1 MDVLR
6 ARNRCQNSLLRRC
19 FSKFSISFIHIRR
32 VDQPALVMW
41 YPLKKKD
48 TRFVPSLHAW
58 LTRYCLYS
66 MYFLYPEPE
75 DTLMYIRF
83 SCCPHQVLGIIMIT
97 RHARTDDCLRE
108 VFFSWIW
115 MVEHLFQLR
124 RHYSVAHSIT
134 CVLLTNFS
142 LNTLIFYCCCLFF
155 FCWSFDGWWWLC

>member
-6 ARNRCQNSLLRRC
+6 ARNRCQYSLLRRC

-48 TRFVPSLHAW
+48 TRFVPSLNAW
-58 LTRYCLYS
+58 LARYCLYS

-75 DTLMYIRF
+75 DTLMFIRF

-108 VFFSWIW
+108 VFFILD
-115 MVEHLFQLR
+115 MDGR
-124 RHYSVAHSIT
+124 ASVPIKKT
-134 CVLLTNFS
+134 LQCGT
-142 LNTLIFYCCCLFF
+142 LNNMCSSY
-155 FCWSFDGWWWLC
+155 